1 MEEMNEEIEI
11 NLLELFEYLKKRLG
25 KIIIITLVCMIIAA
39 AITIFVIPS
48 KYTSTARIFPKMET
62 SSDSGTV
69 SDTSSISVNTSM
81 INNYVE
87 LIGGTTILGEVADQL
102 DMERDEIQ
110 SCISVSNESDT
121 MIINISATTVD
132 PELSKEIVDT
142 TIDVFYAEIK
152 EKLDV
157 DNMITVDK
165 AEVAES
171 PSSPS
176 FTRNVAIAGL
186 IGIVLSCGYY
196 FIKFMLDTHIHSKE
210 EAEKY
215 FELPVLGVIPYFE
228 DK

>member
-25 KIIIITLVCMIIAA
+25 KIIIVTLVCMIISA
-39 AITIFVIPS
+39 AITIFVIPNE
-48 KYTSTARIFPKMET
+48 YTSTARIFPKMET

-69 SDTSSISVNTSM
+69 TDTNSISVNTSM

-87 LIGGTTILGEVADQL
+87 LIGGTTILGEVADEL
-102 DMERDEIQ
+102 GLERDDVQ
-110 SCISVSNESDT
+110 SYISVSNESDT
-121 MIINISATTVD
+121 MIINITATTTD

-165 AEVAES
+165 AEVAET

-196 FIKFMLDTHIHSKE
+196 FIMFMLDTHIHNKE

-215 FELPVLGVIPYFE
+215 LEIPVLGVIPYFE